1 MDFKLSELGG
11 RTQLSVTAQNY
22 RENALQ
28 QSKSGAFF
36 VLDDPILLLLLPF
49 FLSATG
55 CSSSATKTIT
65 SSGAIKHTTS
75 THKHSRED
83 RGGIVIVSV

>member
-22 RENALQ
+22 RENAL